1 MIYGKLWCV
10 VKPQVGVPI
19 FLGAVAVASFCV
31 HLALV
36 TNTTWVK
43 GFLNGAAGKTAV
55 VAAAPAADPPKK

>member
-19 FLGAVAVASFCV
+19 FLGAVAVGSFCV

-43 GFLNGAAGKTAV
+43 GFLNGAAEIGRAHV
-55 VAAAPAADPPKK
+55 